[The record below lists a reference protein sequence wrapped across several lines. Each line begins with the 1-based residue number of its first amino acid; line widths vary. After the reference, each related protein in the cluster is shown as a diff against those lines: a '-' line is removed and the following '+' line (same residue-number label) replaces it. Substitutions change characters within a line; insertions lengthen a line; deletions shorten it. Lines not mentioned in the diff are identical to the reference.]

1 MQAISVSPPS
11 ASRFNFGNIGRVD
24 EIAVDWF
31 ATRRLC
37 GCSYV
42 VSDESALTGGN
53 WSCKAHGVALG
64 SIQLPFC
71 LIDAKRVGRP
81 IEALEK
87 HFQLATL

>member
-1 MQAISVSPPS
+1 LDDQRQCAVCITFQL
-11 ASRFNFGNIGRVD
+11 RQHRRVD
-24 EIAVDWF
+24 QIAVDWF